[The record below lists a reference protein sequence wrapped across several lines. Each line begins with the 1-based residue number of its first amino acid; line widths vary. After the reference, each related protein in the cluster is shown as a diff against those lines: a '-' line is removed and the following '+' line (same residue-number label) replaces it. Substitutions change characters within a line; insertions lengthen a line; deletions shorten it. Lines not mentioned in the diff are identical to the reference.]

1 MKNLD
6 TISKRILVI
15 SVSIAIVAL
24 SISVL
29 LFSVGHA
36 FASNETPKVNAVTNC
51 TQTNDNLYPEYQ
63 AIATQNSIIIYN
75 TRSGVIYNVLCP
87 TSGYTL
93 NACANCYTA
102 TSKKF

>member
-6 TISKRILVI
+6 TISKRIFVI

-24 SISVL
+24 SISAL

-36 FASNETPKVNAVTNC
+36 FASNETPKVDTVTNY
-51 TQTNDNLYPEYQ
+51 TQTNDNLYPKYQ

-75 TRSGVIYNVLCP
+75 TSDCHISAVLCP
-87 TSGYTL
+87 ASGYTL
-93 NACANCYTA
+93 RSDDFAP
-102 TSKKF
+102 SIRF

>member
-24 SISVL
+24 SISAL

-36 FASNETPKVNAVTNC
+36 FASNETPKVDAVTNY
-51 TQTNDNLYPEYQ
+51 TQTNDNLYPKYQ
-63 AIATQNSIIIYN
+63 AIATQNSIIVYS
-75 TRSGVIYNVLCP
+75 TESGAICGMLCP
-87 TSGYTL
+87 TSGYTMF
-93 NACANCYTA
+93 ADHYYGTR
-102 TSKKF
+102 KY